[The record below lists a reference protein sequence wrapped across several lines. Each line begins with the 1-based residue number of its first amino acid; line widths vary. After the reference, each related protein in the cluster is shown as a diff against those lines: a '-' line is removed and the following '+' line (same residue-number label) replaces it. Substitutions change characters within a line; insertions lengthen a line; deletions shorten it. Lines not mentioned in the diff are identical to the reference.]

1 MRSPSPRSLVDLPIR
16 RLNRGDLVPCA
27 DLCEDRGWPRDE
39 HRWGLLLSAGT
50 GYGIDAPDGK
60 GLAATCL
67 TMPYGSDFT
76 AVGMMLVAE
85 RYARQGIARRL
96 MRQVMETAGGTPLAL
111 YATGQGQPLYEDL
124 GFSPVGRA
132 ERVGGRFAA
141 TGSGGAPAPSA
152 ARSLA
157 ASAAQASHG
166 YAAYSP
172 PSASTVT
179 TRPAAADDLQAMVR
193 LDLPV
198 FGTDRTHLLARLPA
212 FSDRLHVAEEHG
224 ELVGY
229 AALWPSGP
237 AEVVGPLIARDTATA
252 QALVT
257 ALAAT
262 TDRPLRADVDARH
275 QELLGWLAERGLEP
289 LSRTTV
295 MTYGIPDLPGDAT
308 RRFAPLTVATG

>member
-1 MRSPSPRSLVDLPIR
+1 MHSPSPRSLVDLPIR

-60 GLAATCL
+60 GLAGTCL
-67 TMPYGSDFT
+67 TTPYGSDLT
-76 AVGMMLVAE
+76 AVGMLLVAE
-85 RYARQGIARRL
+85 RYARQGLARRL
-96 MRQVMETAGGTPLAL
+96 MRHVMEAVGDIPLAL
-111 YATGQGQPLYEDL
+111 FATAQGQPLYEDL
-124 GFSPVGRA
+124 GFSSVGRA
-132 ERVGGRFAA
+132 ERVGGRFGVPGPGGSAPAAA
-141 TGSGGAPAPSA
+141 TPS
-152 ARSLA
+152 R
-157 ASAAQASHG
+157 AS
-166 YAAYSP
+166 
-172 PSASTVT
+172 VT

-212 FSDRLHVAEEHG
+212 FSDRLQVAEEHG

-229 AALWPSGP
+229 AALWPSGH
-237 AEVVGPLIARDTATA
+237 AEVVGPLVARDTATA
-252 QALVT
+252 QALVS

-262 TDRPLRADVDARH
+262 TDRPLRTDVYAQH
-275 QELLGWLAERGLEP
+275 EELLGWLAEHGLEP
-289 LSRTTV
+289 LTRTTV
-295 MTYGIPDLPGDAT
+295 MTYGVPDLPGDAT

>member
-1 MRSPSPRSLVDLPIR
+1 MHSPSPRSLVDLPIR

-67 TMPYGSDFT
+67 TMPYGSDLT
-76 AVGMMLVAE
+76 AVGMMLVAG

-96 MRQVMETAGGTPLAL
+96 MRHVMEMVADTPLAL
-111 YATGQGQPLYEDL
+111 YATEQGQPLYEDL

-132 ERVGGRFAA
+132 ERVGGRFEAI
-141 TGSGGAPAPSA
+141 GSGGSPAVSASVAPS
-152 ARSLA
+152 S
-157 ASAAQASHG
+157 SALPS
-166 YAAYSP
+166 
-172 PSASTVT
+172 SASSVT

-212 FSDRLHVAEEHG
+212 FSDRLQVAEEHG

-229 AALWPSGP
+229 AALWPSGQ
-237 AEVVGPLIARDTATA
+237 AAVVGPLIARDTPTA
-252 QALVT
+252 QALVA
-257 ALAAT
+257 ALATT

-275 QELLGWLAERGLEP
+275 KELLGWLTEHGLEP

>member
-1 MRSPSPRSLVDLPIR
+1 MHSPSPRSLVDLPIR

-39 HRWGLLLSAGT
+39 HRWGLLLSAGI

-67 TMPYGSDFT
+67 TMPYGSDVI
-76 AVGMMLVAE
+76 AVGMMLVAG

-96 MRQVMETAGGTPLAL
+96 MRHVMETAGDTPLTL
-111 YATGQGQPLYEDL
+111 YATEQGQPLYEDL
-124 GFSPVGRA
+124 GFSPVGRS
-132 ERVGGRFAA
+132 ERVGGRFEAI
-141 TGSGGAPAPSA
+141 GSGGSPSV
-152 ARSLA
+152 S
-157 ASAAQASHG
+157 ASAAPSSSAVPASG
-166 YAAYSP
+166 LPS
-172 PSASTVT
+172 SASSVT

-212 FSDRLHVAEEHG
+212 FSDRLQVAQEHG

-229 AALWPSGP
+229 AALWPSGQ
-237 AEVVGPLIARDTATA
+237 AEVVGPLIARNTATA
-252 QALVT
+252 QALVA

-275 QELLGWLAERGLEP
+275 KELLGWLTEHGLEP

-295 MTYGIPDLPGDAT
+295 MTYGIPDLPGDAA

>member
-1 MRSPSPRSLVDLPIR
+1 MHSPSPRSLVDLPIR

-67 TMPYGSDFT
+67 TMPYGPDLA
-76 AVGMMLVAE
+76 AVGMLLVAG
-85 RYARQGIARRL
+85 RYARRGIARRL
-96 MRQVMETAGGTPLAL
+96 MRHVMEAAGDTPLAL
-111 YATGQGQPLYEDL
+111 YATEQGQPLYEDL
-124 GFSPVGRA
+124 GFSAVGLA
-132 ERVGGRFAA
+132 ERVGGRF
-141 TGSGGAPAPSA
+141 GPVAPAGSA
-152 ARSLA
+152 PA
-157 ASAAQASHG
+157 AHSRPA
-166 YAAYSP
+166 
-172 PSASTVT
+172 VT
-179 TRPAAADDLQAMVR
+179 TRPAAAGDLRAMVR
-193 LDLPV
+193 LDLAA
-198 FGTDRTHLLARLPA
+198 FGADRTHLLTRLPA
-212 FSDRLHVAEEHG
+212 FSDRLQVAEEHG

-237 AEVVGPLIARDTATA
+237 SGVIGPLIARDTATA

-275 QELLGWLAERGLEP
+275 KELLGWLAERGLGP
-289 LSRTTV
+289 LSRTTA
-295 MTYGIPDLPGDAT
+295 MTYGIPELPGDAAH
-308 RRFAPLTVATG
+308 RFAPLTVATG

>member
-1 MRSPSPRSLVDLPIR
+1 MHSPSPRSLVDLPIR

-67 TMPYGSDFT
+67 TMPYGSEFT
-76 AVGMMLVAE
+76 AVGMMLVAG

-96 MRQVMETAGGTPLAL
+96 MRHVMETAGDTPLAL
-111 YATGQGQPLYEDL
+111 YATEQGQPLYENL

-132 ERVGGRFAA
+132 ERVGGRFE
-141 TGSGGAPAPSA
+141 TIGSGGSGSTSPASSVLPSA
-152 ARSLA
+152 AS
-157 ASAAQASHG
+157 S
-166 YAAYSP
+166 
-172 PSASTVT
+172 VT

-212 FSDRLHVAEEHG
+212 FADRLQVAEDHG
-224 ELVGY
+224 DLVGY
-229 AALWPSGP
+229 AALWPSGQ

-252 QALVT
+252 QALVA

-275 QELLGWLAERGLEP
+275 KELLGWLVERGLEP

-295 MTYGIPDLPGDAT
+295 MTYGIPDLPGDAAH
-308 RRFAPLTVATG
+308 RFAPLTVATG

>member
-1 MRSPSPRSLVDLPIR
+1 MHSPSPLSLVELPIR

-67 TMPYGSDFT
+67 TMPYGSDLI
-76 AVGMMLVAE
+76 AVGMLLVAE
-85 RYARQGIARRL
+85 RYARRGLARRL
-96 MRQVMETAGGTPLAL
+96 MRHVMETVGDTPLAL
-111 YATGQGQPLYEDL
+111 FATEQGQPLYEDL

-132 ERVGGRFAA
+132 ERVGGRFGA
-141 TGSGGAPAPSA
+141 GAPDGS
-152 ARSLA
+152 
-157 ASAAQASHG
+157 
-166 YAAYSP
+166 
-172 PSASTVT
+172 PSASASRSSVT
-179 TRPAAADDLQAMVR
+179 TRPATADDLQALVR

-198 FGTDRTHLLARLPA
+198 FGIDRTHLLARLPA
-212 FSDRLHVAEEHG
+212 FSDRLQVAEEHG

-229 AALWPSGP
+229 AALWPSGQ

-262 TDRPLRADVDARH
+262 TDRPLRTDVYARH
-275 QELLGWLAERGLEP
+275 KELLGWLAERGLDP
-289 LSRTTV
+289 LARTTV
-295 MTYGIPDLPGDAT
+295 MTYNITDLPGDAA

>member
-1 MRSPSPRSLVDLPIR
+1 MHSPSPRSLVNLPIR

-60 GLAATCL
+60 GLAGTCL
-67 TMPYGSDFT
+67 TMPYGSDLT
-76 AVGMMLVAE
+76 AVGMLLVAE
-85 RYARQGIARRL
+85 RYARQGLARRL
-96 MRQVMETAGGTPLAL
+96 MRHVMEAVGDTPLAL
-111 YATGQGQPLYEDL
+111 YATEQGQPLYEGL
-124 GFSPVGRA
+124 GFSPVGTA
-132 ERVGGRFAA
+132 ERIGGRF
-141 TGSGGAPAPSA
+141 GAPDPGGS
-152 ARSLA
+152 
-157 ASAAQASHG
+157 ASASPSRASM
-166 YAAYSP
+166 
-172 PSASTVT
+172 T

-212 FSDRLHVAEEHG
+212 FSDRLQVAEEHG

-229 AALWPSGP
+229 AALWPSGH
-237 AEVVGPLIARDTATA
+237 AEVVGPLVARDTATA
-252 QALVT
+252 QALVA

-262 TDRPLRADVDARH
+262 TDRPLRTDVYARH
-275 QELLGWLAERGLEP
+275 KELLGWLAERGLEP
-289 LSRTTV
+289 LARTTV
-295 MTYGIPDLPGDAT
+295 MTYGIPDLPGDAD